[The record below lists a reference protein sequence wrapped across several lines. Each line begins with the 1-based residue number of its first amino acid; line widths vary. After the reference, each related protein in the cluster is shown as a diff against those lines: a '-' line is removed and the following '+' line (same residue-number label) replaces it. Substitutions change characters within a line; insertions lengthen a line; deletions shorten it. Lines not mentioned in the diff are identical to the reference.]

1 MVGKPKI
8 TIQVKGDIN
17 KALKVYKRAVMN
29 SGHILE
35 LRERQE
41 YKKPTTIRREQKEKA
56 IRKNKYNQQNGLI

>member
-1 MVGKPKI
+1 MAGKPKI
-8 TIQVKGDIN
+8 TIQVRGDIN
-17 KALKVYKRAVMN
+17 KALKVYKRAVIN